1 MDGVGKP
8 THITIEPDADVVIRK
23 GTATV
28 ELRADGSIY
37 VNGRKVAEG
46 NVNDNVISPSV
57 ETPVVVAPKTETDTA
72 PQPEVTPRTETEKVE
87 IDPAVRRKELIKE
100 AMKAGKSGAELMQYV
115 EEMLQQETMQ
125 RDLGITPAPVTQPVI
140 PVITPLPIAKQPAE
154 EEQTPVQQPVTG
166 LQIGQTVD
174 DKGVFIGTWEPRDKK
189 GKSLGKIF
197 NVYAAPEDMTN
208 DDDEKLMLT
217 FNDAA
222 KHVAAMKDWHSHD
235 GGDYASEDALLKAL
249 KKDTYKGEW
258 FIPPLEIM
266 ATRDPAGEFNKL
278 GMLTVARNV
287 GALADTFEKLDGVP
301 TSQMYWTSTETPT
314 DPDYVQYVDV
324 SDDRG
329 ARKLVNYMG
338 RDLNKLATRLVR
350 LEPRS

>member
-37 VNGRKVAEG
+37 VNGSKVAEIES
-46 NVNDNVISPSV
+46 NVKDKPVSPA
-57 ETPVVVAPKTETDTA
+57 VVAPEPETARQTEVV
-72 PQPEVTPRTETEKVE
+72 PQPEPAKVE
-87 IDPAVRRKELIKE
+87 VDPAVRRKELIKQ
-100 AMKAGKSGAELMQYV
+100 AMQAGKSGAELMQYV

-125 RDLGITPAPVTQPVI
+125 RDSGIKPTGDTTPTVTPPVMPRPVAEQPVQEETQV
-140 PVITPLPIAKQPAE
+140 PPQPA
-154 EEQTPVQQPVTG
+154 TG
-166 LQIGQTVD
+166 PQIGQTVG

-189 GKSLGKIF
+189 GKSLGKVF
-197 NVYAAPEDMTN
+197 NVYAAPEDLKD

-222 KHVAAMKDWHSHD
+222 KRVASLKDFHGHD
-235 GGDYASEDALLKAL
+235 GGDYASDDALLKAL
-249 KKDTYKGEW
+249 RKDTYNGEW

-266 ATRDPAGEFNKL
+266 ATKDPAGEFNKL
-278 GMLTVARNV
+278 GILTVARNT
-287 GALADTFEKLDGVP
+287 GDLADTFEKVAGVP
-301 TSQMYWTSTETPT
+301 TSQMYWTSTETAS

-350 LEPRS
+350 LELRS